1 MLPTNR
7 TKRRANRGLPTKL
20 VRLQVPC
27 NGTMHEVVYKPGG
40 PLYFT
45 GHDRK
50 DLKRKL
56 NFVEIGG
63 EPCGCVEVLLS
74 WQGVVVD
81 REEVELPVE
90 LIAPAQDARDR
101 PFKRHEE
108 RLLAPDEMT
117 IEPWHERPHVVGWV
131 ISWVLRQR
139 WGLPPELT
147 CEVEL
152 DEYSDSDTYYELHI
166 CNDRNVLITLPITP
180 GWCQLYAEGRHFHQ
194 NRLVVN
200 EFGGSA
206 SVWSNGALRE
216 IATPVLLC
224 RCWPVWNK
232 RGDLEFY
239 EDSVKVTRKPDGR
252 WKVLGKPQ
260 YREISPPP
268 PPPPRGSR
276 YPERPPGD

>member
-1 MLPTNR
+1 MHTVVLESGDRLCCKDHARNELQ
-7 TKRRANRGLPTKL
+7 RA
-20 VRLQVPC
+20 
-27 NGTMHEVVYKPGG
+27 
-40 PLYFT
+40 
-45 GHDRK
+45 
-50 DLKRKL
+50 L

-63 EPCGCVEVLLS
+63 EPCGCVEVLHS
-74 WQGVVVD
+74 WQSAVVD
-81 REEVELPVE
+81 GDEGELPVE
-90 LIAPAQDARDR
+90 LIAPARDARDR
-101 PFKRHEE
+101 HFKRHEE

-117 IEPWHERPHVVGWV
+117 IEPWHERPHVVGRV

-152 DEYSDSDTYYELHI
+152 DEYSDSDSYYELHI

-216 IATPVLLC
+216 IATRVLLC

-239 EDSVKVTRKPDGR
+239 EDSVEVAMKPDGS
-252 WKVLGKPQ
+252 WKVLGEPQ
-260 YREISPPP
+260 YRETSPPP
-268 PPPPRGSR
+268 PPPARGSL
-276 YPERPPGD
+276 YPGLPPGH